1 MTITKDLVIGDV
13 LDKYPET
20 AEFFFAMGMHC
31 LGCPAARGETIEE
44 ACQVHNADVDELV
57 RKINEKIGG

>member
-44 ACQVHNADVDELV
+44 ACQVHNADVDELI